1 MKIIY
6 SNKAKDDLARIDWRI
21 RTKIITSLGI
31 IAEPEFRSKLPLKR
45 LHGSDLVKTT
55 LEKHVIIGEAN
66 DKMLNVLSVF
76 RQQKLKPSGIKF
88 VQA

>member
-6 SNKAKDDLARIDWRI
+6 TNKAKEDLARIDWRV

-31 IAEPEFRSKLPLKR
+31 ITDQKPKRRLPLKR
-45 LHGSDLVKTT
+45 LYGSDLVKTT
-55 LEKHVIIGEAN
+55 LEKHVVIGETN
-66 DKMLNVLSVF
+66 GEMLNVLSVLK
-76 RQQKLKPSGIKF
+76 QQKLKSSGVKF